1 MVLLAGG
8 GATAAEGDFLGMI
21 LGIVQAAGEANGRMV
36 VIFEAIHPAPIS
48 YHDQNAPVSPS
59 IWEPKVQ
66 RYSGT
71 VGTGASGWDALAERS
86 MAMAAYAMT
95 AVTTQRISVR

>member
-8 GATAAEGDFLGMI
+8 AATAAEGALLGMI
-21 LGIVQAAGEANGRMV
+21 LGIVQAAGEAPGRMAV
-36 VIFEAIHPAPIS
+36 VFEAIHLVPII
-48 YHDQNAPVSPS
+48 YHDQNAPVSRQLGR
-59 IWEPKVQ
+59 PKIQ
-66 RYSGT
+66 RYSGA
-71 VGTGASGWDALAERS
+71 VGTGASAWDAMAERS